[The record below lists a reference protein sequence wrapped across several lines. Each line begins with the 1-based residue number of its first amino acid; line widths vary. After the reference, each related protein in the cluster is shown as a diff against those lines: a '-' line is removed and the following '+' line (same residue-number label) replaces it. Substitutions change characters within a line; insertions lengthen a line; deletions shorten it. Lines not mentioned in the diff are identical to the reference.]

1 MLTRKSDGARMRL
14 TGPVTAVVVAVL
26 VAAVFCVAGTEAVAQ
41 EGSVPDWNDSVDTLE
56 GGIGLHYGILGGH
69 GLAFRLPLQWWLYFQ
84 VAGGILHTSDHKQHN
99 VGFQL
104 NYLLR
109 QDQRLRIYLSAGTAY
124 FYDDEMREADVWV
137 KETNW
142 NYGAGVGLEYL
153 MGKRWSLQAEGDFAH
168 HGDSGD
174 IKVIGQAGIYYYW

>member
-1 MLTRKSDGARMRL
+1 MLTRKSDGARAWFAGSVNL
-14 TGPVTAVVVAVL
+14 VFVAVL
-26 VAAVFCVAGTEAVAQ
+26 VAAVFLMAGTETEAQ
-41 EGSVPDWNDSVDTLE
+41 EGSVPDWNDSLDTLE

-69 GLAFRLPLQWWLYFQ
+69 GLAFRLPLKWWLYFQ

-109 QDQRLRIYLSAGTAY
+109 QDQRMRIFLSAGSAY
-124 FYDDEMREADVWV
+124 FYDDEKTGTNLWV

-168 HGDSGD
+168 HGNSGD
-174 IKVIGQAGIYYYW
+174 ITVIGQAGIYYYW